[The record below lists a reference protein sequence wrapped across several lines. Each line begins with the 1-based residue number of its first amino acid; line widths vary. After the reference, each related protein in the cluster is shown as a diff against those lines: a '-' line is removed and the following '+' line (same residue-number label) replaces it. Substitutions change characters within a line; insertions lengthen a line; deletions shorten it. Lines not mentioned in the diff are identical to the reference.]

1 MYTKHYMNQFM
12 NNRYVQLAGLILGIG
27 VIFYI
32 IVRIAF
38 GALNADVP
46 GFVPFIMAFGASG
59 WLVWKFLAY
68 KIG

>member
-1 MYTKHYMNQFM
+1 M

-27 VIFYI
+27 VILYI
-32 IVRIAF
+32 IVRVVF
-38 GALNADVP
+38 GALNAEVP
-46 GFVPFIMAFGASG
+46 GFVPIIMAFGTST